1 MVARDFDQYLFF
13 YEFLN
18 AFTGIIGKKID
29 RERVKARSPFVL
41 KHTTSII
48 IIIIININ

>member
-18 AFTGIIGKKID
+18 AFTESLEKKLTGKELIVTD
-29 RERVKARSPFVL
+29 NCIFLLNMSY
-41 KHTTSII
+41 TT
-48 IIIIININ
+48 

>member
-29 RERVKARSPFVL
+29 RERVNFKQNCGSVNCCFGTVL
-41 KHTTSII
+41 V
-48 IIIIININ
+48 

>member
-29 RERVKARSPFVL
+29 RERVKSRGDAIP
-41 KHTTSII
+41 TTFTRDFASYLRFQ
-48 IIIIININ
+48 

>member
-29 RERVKARSPFVL
+29 RERVKQKML
-41 KHTTSII
+41 TSKYSREKISK
-48 IIIIININ
+48 

>member
-18 AFTGIIGKKID
+18 AFTGIIGKIID
-29 RERVKARSPFVL
+29 RERVNYKDSNVL
-41 KHTTSII
+41 A
-48 IIIIININ
+48 

>member
-29 RERVKARSPFVL
+29 RERVKMEGKRRQ
-41 KHTTSII
+41 KGE
-48 IIIIININ
+48 